1 MRWIGKHTHTV
12 FIIILIIIS
21 VVMYYLIRN
30 EENKIIAVFFLG
42 YGLKNLF
49 KEWIEKESKEI
60 VRYRNSSCYLIL
72 LFFELFLVNLFE
84 VLQWFLDNKFFILN
98 NKFFISVNKYFFITS
113 IIRNVNKYFSITS
126 IIINI
131 VFLFI
136 IFFRNKKN
144 VKLISKLIFL
154 TVITNLFIC
163 LKKNLVFIMLTI
175 ILITTIFMLMLYGV
189 LYNLHKD
196 KKKIWEEFMQKSI
209 FIITFIFVP
218 FIFSIIFFFISK
230 ILTDDVK
237 KIITDLFS
245 LSFCVGFYTEILKY
259 FLDSLKK
266 NPKSYEK

>member
-1 MRWIGKHTHTV
+1 MRRKGKHIHTV

-49 KEWIEKESKEI
+49 KEWIEKESKKI

-84 VLQWFLDNKFFILN
+84 VLQWLFLN
-98 NKFFISVNKYFFITS
+98 NKFFISVKKYFFIGVNKHFFIGVNKYFFITS
-113 IIRNVNKYFSITS
+113 II
-126 IIINI
+126 INI
-131 VFLFI
+131 VFLVI

-144 VKLISKLIFL
+144 VKLIIKLFFL
-154 TVITNLFIC
+154 AFFTNLFIY
-163 LKKNLVFIMLTI
+163 LKKDLVFIMSTI
-175 ILITTIFMLMLYGV
+175 ILIATIFMLMLYGV

-196 KKKIWEEFMQKSI
+196 KKKIWKEFMQKSI

-245 LSFCVGFYTEILKY
+245 LSFCAGFYTEILKY

-266 NPKSYEK
+266 IPKSYEK

>member
-1 MRWIGKHTHTV
+1 MRRKGKHIHTV

-49 KEWIEKESKEI
+49 KEWIEKESKKI

-84 VLQWFLDNKFFILN
+84 VLQWLFLNNKFFKWLSLN
-98 NKFFISVNKYFFITS
+98 NKFFIGVNKYFFITS
-113 IIRNVNKYFSITS
+113 II
-126 IIINI
+126 INI
-131 VFLFI
+131 VFLGI

-144 VKLISKLIFL
+144 VKLIIKLFFL
-154 TVITNLFIC
+154 TFITNSFIY
-163 LKKNLVFIMLTI
+163 LKKDLVFIMSTI

-196 KKKIWEEFMQKSI
+196 KKKIWKEFMQKSI

-245 LSFCVGFYTEILKY
+245 LSFCAGFYTEILKY

-266 NPKSYEK
+266 IPKSYEK